1 MTTTAFGLR
10 YVTNVGFC
18 ADFGGRGFQLPI
30 SMAIRSDGVIFV
42 ASRGRPSTSKL
53 PTGIQMVTRDHE
65 FLGQIGNHGSELG
78 NMIWPTC
85 ITLDSNENLY
95 LADEYLHRITIFDR
109 EGNPVSKWGE
119 KGADEGQFKQPS
131 GLLVKG
137 DVIYV
142 VDSGNHR
149 IQKYT
154 LQGEFISQWG
164 SPGDQDG
171 EFNLPWG
178 ICQDSEGQL
187 YVADWRNDRI
197 QKFSADG
204 EHIMTIGGHGG
215 ATKFNRPSDV
225 VVDSEGNIY
234 VTDWGSQ
241 RLLVL
246 DSAGGLLETK
256 RGEADLNPWS
266 LEYLAAQS
274 DERKARESFVPIYEA
289 DTDDPS
295 EVSARMEPYFWDPV
309 SVELDAQGRVY
320 VLETGR
326 YRFQIFERK

>member
-18 ADFGGRGFQLPI
+18 ADFGGRGFQLPT
-30 SMAIRSDGVIFV
+30 SLAIRSDGVIFV
-42 ASRGRPSTSKL
+42 ASHGRASTSKL
-53 PTGIQMVTRDHE
+53 PTGIQMVTRDHD

-78 NMIWPTC
+78 SMISPTC
-85 ITLDSNENLY
+85 IVFDSNENLY
-95 LADEYLHRITIFDR
+95 LADEHNHRITIFDH
-109 EGNPVSKWGE
+109 EGKPASKWGE
-119 KGADEGQFKQPS
+119 KGAGEGQFDKPS
-131 GLLVKG
+131 GLLVRG

-154 LQGEFISQWG
+154 LDGEFIGQWG
-164 SPGDQDG
+164 SLGDQDG

-178 ICQDSEGQL
+178 ICEDSEEQL
-187 YVADWRNDRI
+187 YVADWRIDRI
-197 QKFSADG
+197 QKFNAEG

-215 ATKFNRPSDV
+215 TEITRPADV
-225 VVDSEGNIY
+225 AVDSEGNIY
-234 VTDWGSQ
+234 GADWGRQ

-246 DSAGGLLETK
+246 DSRGSLLETK

-266 LEYLAAQS
+266 LEYLASQH
-274 DERKARESFVPIYEA
+274 DERKARESFVPVYEA

-309 SVELDAQGRVY
+309 SVELDAQGRVN

-326 YRFQIFERK
+326 

>member
-18 ADFGGRGFQLPI
+18 ADFGGRGFQLPT
-30 SMAIRSDGVIFV
+30 SLAIRSDGVIFV
-42 ASRGRPSTSKL
+42 ASHGRASTSKL
-53 PTGIQMVTRDHE
+53 PTGIQMVTRDHD

-78 NMIWPTC
+78 GMISPTC
-85 ITLDSNENLY
+85 IVFDSNENLY
-95 LADEYLHRITIFDR
+95 LADEHHHRITIFDR

-119 KGADEGQFKQPS
+119 KGAGEGQFDKPS
-131 GLLVKG
+131 GLLVRG
-137 DVIYV
+137 DAIYV

-154 LQGEFISQWG
+154 LDGEFISQWG

-178 ICQDSEGQL
+178 ICDDSEDQL
-187 YVADWRNDRI
+187 YIVDWRNDRI
-197 QKFSADG
+197 QKFSTDG
-204 EHIMTIGGHGG
+204 EHIMTVGGHGG
-215 ATKFNRPSDV
+215 TTELNHPSDV
-225 VVDSEGNIY
+225 AVDLEGNIY
-234 VTDWGSQ
+234 VADWGSQ

-246 DSAGGLLETK
+246 DSRGNLLEIK

-266 LEYLAAQS
+266 LEYLASQH
-274 DERKARESFVPIYEA
+274 DERRARESFVPVYEA